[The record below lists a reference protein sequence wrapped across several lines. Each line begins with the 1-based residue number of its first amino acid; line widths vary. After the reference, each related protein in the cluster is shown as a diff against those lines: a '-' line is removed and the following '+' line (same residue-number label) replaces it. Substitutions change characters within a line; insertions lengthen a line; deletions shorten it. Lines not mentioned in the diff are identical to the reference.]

1 MAIINFIPEFWSS
14 ILLER
19 LRKALVFGQEGI
31 INKDYE
37 GDVRRGSAVRITSI
51 GEVDVN
57 TYVPD
62 VDMAD
67 PQILSDNQLK
77 LNIDQFD
84 SFNFGLDDVQA
95 KRAAGGIIPLAMSRA
110 AYRLKDKA
118 DQFIAGLYTDA
129 SADNLIGTDAAP
141 KVPNATAGDA
151 QNIFNLISQATRVL
165 DDSYVPSDG
174 RFMIVPPFVAKIL
187 AQDLKGSP
195 AFAYQGVMTQVAE
208 GGLGGETNG
217 ANMGIVGSN
226 PAPSNG
232 FVAEIDGFRLYKSP
246 NVNNAVTGGKTVYHV
261 LFGDSQ
267 AITYADQIDQTENI
281 RHPKQFKDIIR
292 GLHVYGGKVVRP
304 QCLGCMCV
312 SET

>member
-1 MAIINFIPEFWSS
+1 MISNFIPEFWSS

-19 LRKALVFGQEGI
+19 LRKSLVFGQEGI

-62 VDMAD
+62 TDMSD

-141 KVPNATAGDA
+141 KQPNATAGDT
-151 QNIFNLISQATRVL
+151 QNIFNLISQATRLL
-165 DDSYVPSDG
+165 DDSYVPADG
-174 RFMIVPPFVAKIL
+174 RWMIVPPFMAKIL

-195 AFAYQGVMTQVAE
+195 AFAFQGVMKQTAE

-217 ANMGIVGSN
+217 DTMGVLGGAG
-226 PAPSNG
+226 APSNG
-232 FVAEIDGFRLYKSP
+232 YIAEIDGFRLYKSP
-246 NVNNAVTGGKTVYHV
+246 NVVSSVTSGKTVYHV
-261 LFGDSQ
+261 MFGDSQ

-304 QCLGCMCV
+304 QCLGCMYV
-312 SET
+312 YE